1 MGFFSN
7 KVALAF
13 LILLILIVLIP
24 LIVFLIL
31 ARRDNKGQP
40 QMPTPSPRTNQAL
53 EGAASWPVI
62 GHNVSVCSSS
72 EPSSANVP
80 TTIKKGEK
88 VGCSRSYCF
97 QEVGPITV
105 MGDGQMLKT
114 KPQKRRQHEQKLY
127 ASAYFY
133 AVCNGNPLRRI
144 VPYFW

>member
-7 KVALAF
+7 KVALA
-13 LILLILIVLIP
+13 LLALLILIVLIP

-72 EPSSANVP
+72 EPSSANIP

-88 VGCSRSYCF
+88 VGCSRSYCL

-105 MGDGQMLKT
+105 MGDGQILKT
-114 KPQKRRQHEQKLY
+114 KSQKRRQYEQQLN

-133 AVCNGNPLRRI
+133 AVCNGSPLRRI
-144 VPYFW
+144 VPFFW